1 LACEGFCLFV
11 FKIRTVGLSAKESA
25 QIQYP
30 VCSLIDIIS
39 NIMKNIGMKNIVLT
53 GFMGTGKSEV
63 SKELSKILGWTVI
76 DIDAEIEKSQGMKI
90 TDIFK
95 QFGEPKFRDIETEMI
110 KSFSKNKNVII
121 STGGGA
127 VLRQENLEAL
137 RENGVIICLAAT
149 PETILKR
156 ISNNNDRPLLQVEDP
171 LKKIK
176 ELLEFR
182 MPYYEK
188 ADIMIDTENKT
199 PLKLAEEIIEKVKE
213 WKR

>member
-1 LACEGFCLFV
+1 MIGF
-11 FKIRTVGLSAKESA
+11 
-25 QIQYP
+25 
-30 VCSLIDIIS
+30 IDIIS

-63 SKELSKILGWTVI
+63 SKELSKILGWAVI
-76 DIDAEIEKSQGMKI
+76 DIDAEIEKLQGMKI
-90 TDIFK
+90 AEIFK
-95 QFGEPKFRDIETEMI
+95 QFGEPKFRDIETEVI

-127 VLRQENLEAL
+127 VLRQENMDSL
-137 RENGVIICLAAT
+137 RENGVVICLSAA

-156 ISNNNDRPLLQVEDP
+156 TSSNNDRPLLQVENP

-176 ELLEFR
+176 ELLKFR

-188 ADIMIDTENKT
+188 ADIMINTENKT
-199 PLKLAEEIIEKVKE
+199 PLKVAEEIIEKVRE